1 MLRDNLEALVTA
13 HFDGYLIFDRTL
25 LYKKYGN
32 FLNLQDLQ
40 YSRHGHK
47 VIRARELVNCLCVN
61 PKAHYFWVIDYRIYD
76 RDGDGTTK
84 IDHLL

>member
-1 MLRDNLEALVTA
+1 LIVQFYIKNTG
-13 HFDGYLIFDRTL
+13 FFIYLQNR
-25 LYKKYGN
+25 
-32 FLNLQDLQ
+32 Q

-47 VIRARELVNCLCVN
+47 VIRARKLVNCLCVN

-76 RDGDGTTK
+76 RDGDGKTK

>member
-1 MLRDNLEALVTA
+1 LLWDNLEPLITA
-13 HFDGYLIFDRTL
+13 HVDGYLIFDRTL
-25 LYKKYGN
+25 LSKKYGN
-32 FLNLQDLQ
+32 LLYLQYRQ
-40 YSRHGHK
+40 YSRHGPK

-76 RDGDGTTK
+76 RDGDGKTK